1 MGIAHLFSLRSVGI
15 LWTGSAPCPAE
26 KPPQKTFAC
35 PLALP
40 AAGQDLPPGLSEHAP
55 VPAPL

>member
-1 MGIAHLFSLRSVGI
+1 MGIAHLFSPRSVGI
-15 LWTGSAPCPAE
+15 LLTGSAPCPAE

-40 AAGQDLPPGLSEHAP
+40 AAGQTPPPVLSEHAP
-55 VPAPL
+55 APAPL